1 VATIVRRVEA
11 LVIVFLAWGAVATEV
26 ARAADALASLKEFS
40 LFKQADLNRLLDGEI
55 LAERGSLMNFPN
67 GISAQTC
74 FAVAGSAEDVAKRL
88 QVWDPS
94 PHRELKVYAFHL
106 LHNPCDIADFKSLS
120 FKSNERPV
128 RWLLDKTSATTENKS
143 ELNLSRDEA
152 QALARCLKTSSEPD
166 KAAHCWTQ
174 LLLARASV
182 FQRDGL
188 GGSAP
193 YEVAGESV
201 SPAAQLRTMLRE
213 QLQIA
218 HEFLP
223 VLKGSG
229 LIGGTNSAPLAPACY
244 CSFFEADHH
253 ATLSLGAI
261 YHGTVGDHFQVMDE
275 EYYVCGNYYTSAT
288 FYEVWPIQVGQR
300 TGALVWRGDFFAAPT
315 LSFTKGTERI
325 AYGAIMLQE
334 IKKEIR
340 SFQEDMKAKR

>member
-11 LVIVFLAWGAVATEV
+11 LVIVFLAWSAVSTEV
-26 ARAADALASLKEFS
+26 ARAADPLASLKEFS

-106 LHNPCDIADFKSLS
+106 LHNPCDLADFKSLS
-120 FKSNERPV
+120 FKSSERPV
-128 RWLLDKTSATTENKS
+128 RWLLDKTLATKENKS
-143 ELNLSRDEA
+143 ELNLSRAEA
-152 QALARCLKTSSEPD
+152 HALTQCLKTSAEPD
-166 KAAHCWTQ
+166 KAGDCWAQ
-174 LLLARASV
+174 LLFARASA
-182 FQRDGL
+182 FQRNGL
-188 GGSAP
+188 GGSAS
-193 YEVAGESV
+193 YEVAGQTV
-201 SPAAQLRTMLRE
+201 SPAAQLHSMLLE
-213 QLQIA
+213 QLEIA
-218 HEFLP
+218 REFLP
-223 VLKGSG
+223 VLKASG
-229 LIGGTNSAPLAPACY
+229 LLPSRDIAPPPPAHY
-244 CSFFEADHH
+244 WSFFEADHH
-253 ATLSLGAI
+253 ATLNLGAV
-261 YHGTVGDHFQVMDE
+261 YLTAVGDHYQAMDE

-288 FYEVWPIQVGQR
+288 LYEIWPIQVGQR
-300 TGALVWRGDFFAAPT
+300 TGALVWRGDFFAAPS

-340 SFQEDMKAKR
+340 SFQEDVKAKR